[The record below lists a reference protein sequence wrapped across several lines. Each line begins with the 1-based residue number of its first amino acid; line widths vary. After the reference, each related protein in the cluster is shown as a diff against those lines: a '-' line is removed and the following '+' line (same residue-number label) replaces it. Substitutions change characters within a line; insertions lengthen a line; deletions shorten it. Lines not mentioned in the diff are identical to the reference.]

1 MSNEKK
7 DIRLTYEYTL
17 RDALKIYYSLDFEY
31 KDGREF
37 TIYFD
42 DDWNRIICDFT
53 RTKVYSKYKDE
64 DDLIDNGKVFGISL
78 IEAINDSKLLGM
90 G

>member
-1 MSNEKK
+1 MTNNKK
-7 DIRLTYEYTL
+7 DIRLDYEYTL
-17 RDALKIYYSLDFEY
+17 RDALKTFYDIEFEY
-31 KDGREF
+31 KDGRRF
-37 TIYFD
+37 TIDFD
-42 DDWNRIICDFT
+42 AEWNRIIT
-53 RTKVYSKYKDE
+53 NYERNEVYSRYKDE